1 MSQAELKKKVIEEMG
16 KKGMIDH
23 LQALYIAKV
32 AEEIQKSDLD
42 VLKPYRSIRTGESY
56 NLATQIVMQYLSK
69 KNFELALKSA
79 VSESEGKLQDGKDAP
94 KSLKIKEGDL
104 WLSGLLKVWEKS
116 REKDAAASK
125 EFMQREIGKRLG
137 GLDENQAPGAEPAA
151 RAQPRAK
158 AKQQSISA
166 KNRMSVNP
174 DVVVVQS
181 DESTQGVE
189 EESDVSIN
197 ADLDSV
203 DLGDDSVQVGTPS
216 KRKGNESRSRLSA
229 NEPSDF
235 PDEDIDFDTPS
246 PPKKGQKKANADDF
260 DAPTPP
266 KKGGA
271 KPAQKKKAME
281 SDDDFDEPPPKKGAA
296 KPQQQKKATEA
307 DDDFDAP
314 SPLKK
319 GAAKAAQQ
327 AAQESDFDDEDI
339 DIGLDDDFDAPS
351 PKKNPA
357 PAEKPKQQK
366 EESDFDDEDIDIGLD
381 DDFDKPSP
389 QKKPES
395 KKPELVPEKAQESS
409 DYSDVP
415 LLEDD
420 DSPVKVPTRKDDST
434 FNSPTKP
441 IAATQPL
448 RPSAQPSKA
457 APPAQDDDDFDDIA
471 LDPTDSLDETLGS
484 SKKSKGFVAEY
495 SDDFD
500 KPNRKSPSPQ
510 KAGADDDPFG
520 EEDVDI
526 DLGFDDDDDPGPS
539 PRSAK
544 GATAVAKTQP
554 SIPKPAAQ
562 SKVVK
567 VNSSDA
573 DDISVD
579 LSSDDLEI
587 DIN

>member
-1 MSQAELKKKVIEEMG
+1 MNQAELKKKVIEEMG

-32 AEEIQKSDLD
+32 AEEIQQSDLD

-79 VSESEGKLQDGKDAP
+79 VNESEGKMQDGKDAP

-116 REKDAAASK
+116 KEKDAAASK

-137 GLDENQAPGAEPAA
+137 GLDENEAPGAEPAA

-158 AKQQSISA
+158 AKQQTISA

-216 KRKGNESRSRLSA
+216 KRKVNESRSRLST

-246 PPKKGQKKANADDF
+246 PQKKGAAKKANADDF

-271 KPAQKKKAME
+271 KQAQKTKAME

-296 KPQQQKKATEA
+296 KPQQQKKA

-339 DIGLDDDFDAPS
+339 DIGVDDDFDAPS

-389 QKKPES
+389 QKKPEP

-420 DSPVKVPTRKDDST
+420 DSPVKAPTRKDDST
-434 FNSPTKP
+434 FDSPTKP

-448 RPSAQPSKA
+448 RPSAQPSKP
-457 APPAQDDDDFDDIA
+457 APPAEDDDDFDDIA

-510 KAGADDDPFG
+510 KAGAGVDDDPFG

-544 GATAVAKTQP
+544 GAPAAAKTQP